1 MAIFTTNLILQGAP
15 LPPDFAWTPQE
26 LYEEIFKRTKIV
38 SPFGYTS
45 FVIGSIKPSSNQGPW
60 LKDGTQWWVW
70 DDTEADYVPLDTS
83 ASVQIAWIQET
94 EPTLFDPPIWV
105 EVNSTTGK
113 LVGVHVALGT
123 SWIPTFPKSGT
134 TSERPASPYNL
145 QQFYDEDI
153 GVLIWWERGAW
164 RTVSGCPG
172 DTKFVTWETAEE
184 ATTYNPGWEILGTG
198 DSNDVSWRGKTI
210 VQASKDPGATPDYS
224 HAVSA
229 GITQRAQG
237 DVFGEE
243 EHTLTEPEMPTH
255 RHGIGAGLQVKVTIG
270 GGAGDDGNAYN
281 YTPFLDSGGDEPH
294 NNVQPGLALW
304 CIRKT

>member
-15 LPPDFAWTPQE
+15 LPPDFSWTPQE
-26 LYEEIFKRTKIV
+26 LYEEILKRTQIV
-38 SPFGYTS
+38 SPFGFTS

-60 LKDGTQWWVW
+60 LKDGMQWWVW

-94 EPTLFDPPIWV
+94 EPTEYDPPIWI
-105 EVNSTTGK
+105 EITSTGRF
-113 LVGVHVALGT
+113 VGVHVAVGT
-123 SWIPTFPKSGT
+123 TWNATFLTSGT
-134 TSERPASPYNL
+134 TAERPLSPSVL
-145 QQFYDEDI
+145 QQFYDEDL

-164 RTVSGCPG
+164 RTVSGSPG
-172 DTKFVTWETAEE
+172 DVKYVSWETAEE

-198 DSNDVSWRGKTI
+198 DSNDISWRGKVLT
-210 VQASKDPGATPDYS
+210 QASKDPGITPDYTHS
-224 HAVSA
+224 VSA
-229 GITQRAQG
+229 GISTRSQG

-243 EHTLTEPEMPTH
+243 EHTLILAETPKH
-255 RHGIGAGLQVKVTIG
+255 DHGLAGRLVKVDIA

-281 YTPFLDSGGDEPH
+281 YTAFVEEGGDGPH
-294 NNVQPGLALW
+294 NNVQPCVALW